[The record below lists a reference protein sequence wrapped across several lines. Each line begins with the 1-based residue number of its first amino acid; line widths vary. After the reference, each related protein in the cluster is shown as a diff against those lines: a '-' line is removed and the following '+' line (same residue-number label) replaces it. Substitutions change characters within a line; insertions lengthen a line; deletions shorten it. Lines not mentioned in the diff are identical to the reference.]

1 MDIQG
6 MHIGISRNTEY
17 YSIHM
22 YTVLLLLLLLLLY
35 SACIQICRHMRV
47 MYDIPGYMH
56 VALPPH
62 SLSQPRKRVNITF
75 TQIVYSFDGVQFLLL
90 ALGKRQGYCSLYSLL
105 CL

>member
-1 MDIQG
+1 MI
-6 MHIGISRNTEY
+6 IGYSGDAHRHKLVSRNTEY

-22 YTVLLLLLLLLLY
+22 YTVLLLLY
-35 SACIQICRHMRV
+35 SACIQLCRHMRV
-47 MYDIPGYMH
+47 MYDIPGYMY

-90 ALGKRQGYCSLYSLL
+90 ALGKRQGCCSLYSLL